1 MFTASSAKSRHI
13 PVMLMESLENLKI
26 KKDGIYV
33 DGTLGLGG
41 HSECILKKINSGL
54 LIGIDRDKNS
64 ISLAKKQLST
74 YKNIKVFNDSYK
86 NLKDILERLN
96 IVAVD
101 GILLDLGLSSFQL
114 EDNSRGFSHKYESS
128 LDMRFDYNSEDYTAE
143 QIIKKNDLD
152 ELTKIFKEFG
162 EERHAYKI
170 AKKIK
175 NLKGEVNVMSITSI
189 IDRVTPY
196 KFRLKTYSRI
206 FQALRIAANDELN
219 HLNEFLDNFINLL
232 NPGGRVV
239 IISYHSIEDRIVKH
253 KLKDL
258 KHDKK
263 IELIFKKPLTPSNEE
278 VSINKRARSAKMR
291 VGEKIG

>member
-74 YKNIKVFNDSYK
+74 HKNIKVFNDSYK

-96 IVAVD
+96 ILAVD

-128 LDMRFDYNSEDYTAE
+128 LDMRFDCNSKDYTAE
-143 QIIKKNDLD
+143 QIIQKNDLN

-175 NLKGEVNVMSITSI
+175 DLKGEINVMSITSI
-189 IDRVTPY
+189 VDRVTPY

-206 FQALRIAANDELN
+206 FQALRIAANDELS

-239 IISYHSIEDRIVKH
+239 IISYHSVEDRIVKH

-258 KHDKK
+258 KHEKK